1 MNNLSSYCGLVD
13 VRIKA
18 SDKDLSVVRNL
29 GQRLCNE
36 AKDQIPNDNVIQIII
51 DFLLYQDQD
60 VPDQNRSI

>member
-36 AKDQIPNDNVIQIII
+36 GKDQIPNDNVIQIII